1 MFRAECQLG
10 LGEERLLQICCIMPR
25 VDHQCENMAIL
36 LGLCLTLWLMLLILL
51 SLISVCVP
59 LTTDL
64 SCFLM
69 FDHFLSLLFSLLLLL
84 PSALTHRHTNTHIH
98 CVHSQALKYFLS
110 DTHSSASLHI
120 FSLPFFFT
128 HSWCWHAGFSTRT
141 PFSYAHAP
149 VVGRQKEQGREKVV
163 KKQSA
168 SSQRERVRA
177 GERGTK

>member
-1 MFRAECQLG
+1 MPAWSWRGKTAAN
-10 LGEERLLQICCIMPR
+10 LLYYASCRSPVWKHGHSPR
-25 VDHQCENMAIL
+25 PLSHP
-36 LGLCLTLWLMLLILL
+36 WLMLLILL

-59 LTTDL
+59 LTIDL